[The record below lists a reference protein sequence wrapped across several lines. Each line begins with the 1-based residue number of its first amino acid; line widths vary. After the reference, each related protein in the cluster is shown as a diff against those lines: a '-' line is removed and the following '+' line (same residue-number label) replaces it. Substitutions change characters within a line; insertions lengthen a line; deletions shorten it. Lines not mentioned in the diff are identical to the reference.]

1 MKNYELLH
9 FLQQFKL
16 RKNKE
21 QTFILLITLFYIYN
35 LFFNMIILCDCMVA

>member
-1 MKNYELLH
+1 MKNYELLY

-35 LFFNMIILCDCMVA
+35 LFFYMIILCDCMVA